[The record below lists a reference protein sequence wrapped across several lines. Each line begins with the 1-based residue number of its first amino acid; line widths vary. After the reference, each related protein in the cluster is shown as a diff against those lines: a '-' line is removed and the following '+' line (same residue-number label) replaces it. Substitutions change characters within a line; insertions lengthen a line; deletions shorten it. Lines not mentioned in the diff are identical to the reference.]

1 MPTSVRSTGL
11 AEREIVV
18 FGSGHFSLTFIHAI
32 QRKGLNPIAVVDD
45 FRLGLECSGVK
56 IISSRAFSQLVR
68 AHPNLLAISG
78 ARYDKAVRHFNRL
91 SSETGV
97 PVVSFEQGVRLFGVG
112 EDIDYRL
119 ADWGPMISNRINDY
133 LRIENRMAD
142 EYSLETLYAVLL
154 FHLTGSMEWIHR
166 IYRPYPTLYFR
177 SGLFSLHERERFIDC
192 GASVGESTSGVLALT
207 QCKFDRIWMIDP
219 DHHNQPILRGIIEK
233 QPASIASR
241 ISLYQVAVG
250 SGPGRMAFNHVGG
263 HTGLLH
269 PKRTLMASYW
279 TWMSVPLTT

>member
-1 MPTSVRSTGL
+1 
-11 AEREIVV
+11 
-18 FGSGHFSLTFIHAI
+18 
-32 QRKGLNPIAVVDD
+32 
-45 FRLGLECSGVK
+45 
-56 IISSRAFSQLVR
+56 
-68 AHPNLLAISG
+68 
-78 ARYDKAVRHFNRL
+78 
-91 SSETGV
+91 V

-241 ISLYQVAVG
+241 ISLYPVAVG

-263 HTGLLH
+263 HTGSIASETHAYGELLDVDVRAIDDIIDI
-269 PKRTLMASYW
+269 PPTLIKMDIEGSELSALQGAREAIIKGKP
-279 TWMSVPLTT
+279 VLTISAYHRATDLIDLPNYVESIAEDYRIGLRHHTEERWDTCLYFLPPDR

>member
-1 MPTSVRSTGL
+1 M
-11 AEREIVV
+11 
-18 FGSGHFSLTFIHAI
+18 
-32 QRKGLNPIAVVDD
+32 
-45 FRLGLECSGVK
+45 
-56 IISSRAFSQLVR
+56 
-68 AHPNLLAISG
+68 
-78 ARYDKAVRHFNRL
+78 
-91 SSETGV
+91 

-241 ISLYQVAVG
+241 ISLYPVAVG

-263 HTGLLH
+263 HTGSIASETHAYGELLDVDVRAIDDIIDI
-269 PKRTLMASYW
+269 PPTLIKMDIEGSELSALQGAREAIIKGKP
-279 TWMSVPLTT
+279 VLTISAYHRATDLIDLPNYVESIAEDYRIGLRHHTEERWDTCLYFLPPDR